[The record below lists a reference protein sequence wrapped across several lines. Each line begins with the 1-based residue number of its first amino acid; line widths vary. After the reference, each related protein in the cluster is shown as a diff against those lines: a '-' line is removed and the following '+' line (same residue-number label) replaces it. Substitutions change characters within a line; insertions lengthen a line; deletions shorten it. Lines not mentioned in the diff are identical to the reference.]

1 MSASVIP
8 FPQRSPF
15 VVRVE
20 REGPAWLVVCRDH
33 GWLHGDRSAAIADA
47 NTIARGFG
55 VVVNHYQH
63 FNVNSRKRIRPR
75 MKVHARSQYP
85 HQPGMKGKPP

>member
-47 NTIARGFG
+47 NTIARVRRRREPLSTFQCEFAQANTAAHEGSCAIAIPAP
-55 VVVNHYQH
+55 NL
-63 FNVNSRKRIRPR
+63 
-75 MKVHARSQYP
+75 A
-85 HQPGMKGKPP
+85 